1 MQNSEIEITG
11 QYSTLPHRT
20 LNSRCIFFFFC
31 FGFFME
37 VVPACAWALTGEHE
51 HCLGRMF
58 KLGLNSLLSPFASK
72 KNPQTSRQS
81 QSENFQIGS
90 IEFSPQ

>member
-11 QYSTLPHRT
+11 QYSTLAHRT
-20 LNSRCIFFFFC
+20 LNSRCIFFFC

-37 VVPACAWALTGEHE
+37 LVPACAWALTGEHE

-58 KLGLNSLLSPFASK
+58 KLGFNSLLSLLRAK
-72 KNPQTSRQS
+72 KSTDESTKPK
-81 QSENFQIGS
+81 
-90 IEFSPQ
+90 